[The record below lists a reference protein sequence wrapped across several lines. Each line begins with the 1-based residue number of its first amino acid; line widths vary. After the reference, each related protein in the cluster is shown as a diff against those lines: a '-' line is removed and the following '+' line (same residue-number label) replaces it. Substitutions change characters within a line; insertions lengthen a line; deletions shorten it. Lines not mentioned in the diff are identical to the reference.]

1 MLCNISLLTKTE
13 ILYSMTFKHRI
24 HILLQRLKVEFK
36 FLLKIFEVTGQFVVG
51 VGINRIEDNA
61 QSL

>member
-1 MLCNISLLTKTE
+1 
-13 ILYSMTFKHRI
+13 MTFKHRI

>member
-1 MLCNISLLTKTE
+1 
-13 ILYSMTFKHRI
+13 MTFKHGI
-24 HILLQRLKVEFK
+24 HTLLEKLQVEFK
-36 FLLKIFEVTGQFVVG
+36 FLLKIFEVTRQFVVG